1 MSEKSDQITLA
12 VSRQSII
19 KMVIFGIICAA
30 IIYLRYLIVT
40 VFLAFI
46 LASFAKYFANLI
58 NRRYGI
64 SFTTGLIVTFLIVA
78 VIILSSISLLFPI
91 IIKEG
96 YGLFQI
102 LTDFL
107 KQFEEQLTNIG
118 IPFDIESLKQFAN
131 IIPNLGQVTLGL
143 VGVFGQLLTYI
154 LLILVLGF
162 YIAIDKTGVFTIVRL
177 CVPSHIKDDIPT
189 IVNRLQYHI
198 GKWAF
203 VEGIIALMMSI
214 FMYTILAILG
224 IEYAVLLS
232 LFTGIG
238 QLVPFIGPIIVS
250 LIIILY
256 AFAQSPLLAIL
267 IIILL
272 IALQIIKK
280 ALLLPIVFHMVQRNN
295 PLLIVIAL
303 MVGGVI
309 AGPLGVIIAMPVVS
323 LARIIYADIQYYD

>member
-1 MSEKSDQITLA
+1 MPEKSDQITLA
-12 VSRQSII
+12 ISRPSVVKI
-19 KMVIFGIICAA
+19 VLFGLILAA

-40 VFLAFI
+40 IFIAFI

-58 NRRYGI
+58 KRRYGI
-64 SFTTGLIVTFLIVA
+64 PYTTSLIVTFLTVT
-78 VIILSSISLLFPI
+78 IIIISSILLLFPI

-107 KQFEEQLTNIG
+107 RQFETQLSSIG
-118 IPFDIESLKQFAN
+118 ISLDIEGLKQFKN
-131 IIPNLGQVTLGL
+131 LIPNLGQVTLGL
-143 VGVFGQLLTYI
+143 VGIFGQLLTYMF
-154 LLILVLGF
+154 LILVLGF

-177 CVPSHIKDDIPT
+177 CVPTHIKDDIPT

-203 VEGIIALMMSI
+203 VEGVIALIMAI
-214 FMYTILAILG
+214 FMYSILAILG

-238 QLVPFIGPIIVS
+238 QLIPFIGPIIVG

-256 AFAQSPLLAIL
+256 AFAQSPLLGVAIIVL
-267 IIILL
+267 IV
-272 IALQIIKK
+272 ALQIIKQT
-280 ALLLPIVFHMVQRNN
+280 LLLPIVFHTVKRNN
-295 PLLIVIAL
+295 PLLIVMAL

-323 LARIIYADIQYYD
+323 LARIMYADIQYYD

>member
-1 MSEKSDQITLA
+1 MSEKPDQITLA
-12 VSRQSII
+12 ISRQSVI
-19 KMVIFGIICAA
+19 KIVLFCVILAS

-40 VFLAFI
+40 VLLAFI

-58 NRRYGI
+58 NRRYGVPV
-64 SFTTGLIVTFLIVA
+64 TTGLIVIFFIIS

-96 YGLFQI
+96 YGLFQV

-107 KQFEEQLTNIG
+107 KQFEDQLSNMG
-118 IPFDIESLKQFAN
+118 IPFDIESLKQFSSLF
-131 IIPNLGQVTLGL
+131 PNLGRVTLGI

-177 CVPSHIKDDIPT
+177 CVPHHIKDDIPT

-203 VEGIIALMMSI
+203 VEGIIALMMGVFI
-214 FMYTILAILG
+214 YIILTILG
-224 IEYAVLLS
+224 IEYAVLLA

-238 QLVPFIGPIIVS
+238 QLIPFIGPIIVGS
-250 LIIILY
+250 IIILY
-256 AFAQSPLLAIL
+256 AFVQSPLLAIF

-272 IALQIIKK
+272 IVLQIIKQVI
-280 ALLLPIVFHMVQRNN
+280 LLPIVFNTVKRNN
-295 PLLIVIAL
+295 PLLIIIAL

-309 AGPLGVIIAMPVVS
+309 AGPLGIIIAMPIVS
-323 LARIIYADIQYYD
+323 LARIMYADIQYYD

>member
-1 MSEKSDQITLA
+1 MSEKLDQITLA
-12 VSRQSII
+12 ISRQSVI
-19 KMVIFGIICAA
+19 KIVFFGVTLIA

-58 NRRYGI
+58 KRKYGI
-64 SFTTGLIVTFLIVA
+64 PVTTGLITTFLIIA
-78 VIILSSISLLFPI
+78 IIILSSISLLFPI

-96 YGLFQI
+96 YGLFQV

-107 KQFEEQLTNIG
+107 RQFEDQLSNIG
-118 IPFDIESLKQFAN
+118 IPFDIGSFKQFAN

-177 CVPSHIKDDIPT
+177 CVPNHIKDDIPT

-203 VEGIIALMMSI
+203 VEGIIALMMGVL
-214 FMYTILAILG
+214 MYAILGILG

-256 AFAQSPLLAIL
+256 AFAQSPLLAII

-272 IALQIIKK
+272 ITLQIIKQ
-280 ALLLPIVFHMVQRNN
+280 ALLLPIVFHTVKRHN

-309 AGPLGVIIAMPVVS
+309 IGPLGIIIAMPVIS
-323 LARIIYADIQYYD
+323 LARIIYTDIQYYD

>member
-1 MSEKSDQITLA
+1 MPEKPDKITLA
-12 VSRQSII
+12 VSKQSVI
-19 KMVIFGIICAA
+19 KIVLFGVIFAA

-46 LASFAKYFANLI
+46 LASFVKYFANLI
-58 NRRYGI
+58 KRRYGI
-64 SFTTGLIVTFLIVA
+64 PYTSSLITTFLVIA
-78 VIILSSISLLFPI
+78 IIILSGISLLFPI

-96 YGLFQI
+96 YGLFQA
-102 LTDFL
+102 LADFLRQFEDQLGSIGIPLDIEGL
-107 KQFEEQLTNIG
+107 KQFTPL
-118 IPFDIESLKQFAN
+118 F
-131 IIPNLGQVTLGL
+131 PNLGRVTLGI
-143 VGVFGQLLTYI
+143 VGVFGQLLTYT

-177 CVPSHIKDDIPT
+177 CVPNHIKDDIPT

-203 VEGIIALMMSI
+203 IEAVIALIMAI
-214 FMYTILAILG
+214 FMYSILAILG

-238 QLVPFIGPIIVS
+238 QLIPFIGPIIVG

-256 AFAQSPLLAIL
+256 AFAQSPLLGIAIIIL
-267 IIILL
+267 IIG
-272 IALQIIKK
+272 LQIIKQT
-280 ALLLPIVFHMVQRNN
+280 LLLPIVFHTVKRNN
-295 PLLIVIAL
+295 PLLIVMAL

>member
-1 MSEKSDQITLA
+1 MSEKPDQITLA
-12 VSRQSII
+12 VSKQSVI
-19 KMVIFGIICAA
+19 KIVLFGVVFAT

-58 NRRYGI
+58 KRKYGI
-64 SFTTGLIVTFLIVA
+64 PVTTGLIVTFLVIA
-78 VIILSSISLLFPI
+78 IIILSSISLLFPI

-96 YGLFQI
+96 YGLFQA

-107 KQFEEQLTNIG
+107 RQFENQLTNIG
-118 IPFDIESLKQFAN
+118 IPVDIGSFKQFAN

-177 CVPSHIKDDIPT
+177 CVPNHIKDDIPT

-203 VEGIIALMMSI
+203 VEGIIALMMAL
-214 FMYTILAILG
+214 FMYVILAILG

-250 LIIILY
+250 LTIIIY
-256 AFAQSPLLAIL
+256 AFAQSPLLALL

-272 IALQIIKK
+272 IALQIIKQ
-280 ALLLPIVFHMVQRNN
+280 ALLLPIVFHTVKRHN
-295 PLLIVIAL
+295 PLLIVMAL

-309 AGPLGVIIAMPVVS
+309 IGPLGIIIAMPVVS

>member
-1 MSEKSDQITLA
+1 MPEKSDQITLA
-12 VSRQSII
+12 ISRQSVVKI
-19 KMVIFGIICAA
+19 VLFGIALAA

-40 VFLAFI
+40 IFIAFI

-58 NRRYGI
+58 KRKYGI
-64 SFTTGLIVTFLIVA
+64 PFTTGLIATFLIVTI
-78 VIILSSISLLFPI
+78 VVLSSIYLLFPVI
-91 IIKEG
+91 IREG
-96 YGLFQI
+96 YGLFQT
-102 LTDFL
+102 LGAFL
-107 KQFEEQLTNIG
+107 RQFENQLGSIG
-118 IPFDIESLKQFAN
+118 LPLDIAGLKQFAN
-131 IIPNLGQVTLGL
+131 ILPNLGQITLGL
-143 VGVFGQLLTYI
+143 VGIFGQLLTYI

-162 YIAIDKTGVFTIVRL
+162 YIAIDKTGVFTIAKL
-177 CVPSHIKDDIPT
+177 CVPNHIKDDIPT
-189 IVNRLQYHI
+189 IINRLQYHI

-203 VEGIIALMMSI
+203 VEVIIALIMAI

-238 QLVPFIGPIIVS
+238 QLIPFIGPIIVG

-256 AFAQSPLLAIL
+256 AFTQSSLLGIS
-267 IIILL
+267 IILL
-272 IALQIIKK
+272 LIGLQIIKQS
-280 ALLLPIVFHMVQRNN
+280 LLLPIVFNTVKRNN
-295 PLLIVIAL
+295 PLLIVMAL